1 MLNEIATSGI
11 SEIDETL
18 VQSLD
23 SAGRLIESIARLR
36 NEENT
41 YKKIEDLS
49 DIDTTTLDR
58 LNDAISRKEETVE
71 LREKSKAYIELVKAE
86 PINEG
91 TLALFGNAESTLASL
106 ESQKKMV
113 STLDTSGASPI
124 TDAELRLLSMCD
136 SVIAGKKQIAEQKD
150 YEVQLV
156 DYVDKVIAW
165 MKSIGVATVDCPNC
179 GEAVIID
186 LDLLDKTPQEV

>member
-1 MLNEIATSGI
+1 
-11 SEIDETL
+11 
-18 VQSLD
+18 
-23 SAGRLIESIARLR
+23 
-36 NEENT
+36 
-41 YKKIEDLS
+41 
-49 DIDTTTLDR
+49 
-58 LNDAISRKEETVE
+58 
-71 LREKSKAYIELVKAE
+71 
-86 PINEG
+86 
-91 TLALFGNAESTLASL
+91 
-106 ESQKKMV
+106 MV
-113 STLDTSGASPI
+113 SALDTSGASPI